1 MKWFSQ
7 YCLNTDDYTPKT
19 SLNPYEQH
27 YKQLQKQIEQNEKE
41 LDKYYALIQ
50 LKRYVLNMHDIKDKK
65 ELQQLLDAVESAQI
79 LGE

>member
-7 YCLNTDDYTPKT
+7 YCFYTDNYTPKI
-19 SLNPYEQH
+19 SLNPYEQK

-41 LDKYYALIQ
+41 LYKYYALIQ

-65 ELQQLLDAVESAQI
+65 KLQQLLDAVES
-79 LGE
+79 EN

>member
-7 YCLNTDDYTPKT
+7 YCFYTDDYTPKI
-19 SLNPYEQH
+19 SLNPYEQK

-41 LDKYYALIQ
+41 LYKYYALIQ

-65 ELQQLLDAVESAQI
+65 KLQQLLDAVES
-79 LGE
+79 EN